1 MGLDWST
8 PNHGPIQSARR
19 GLTIAGESNVSV
31 KARKDNGD
39 IDPHPV
45 SSYYPPF
52 FFKKLLIN
60 KLVSLNLLKFL
71 NLRSSIPNRLIMM
84 KYPAVLS
91 YSFKLNLIISN

>member
-19 GLTIAGESNVSV
+19 GLSIAGESNISA

-45 SSYYPPF
+45 SSYNPPPIF
-52 FFKKLLIN
+52 FLKLLIN
-60 KLVSLNLLKFL
+60 KLVSKF
-71 NLRSSIPNRLIMM
+71 
-84 KYPAVLS
+84 A
-91 YSFKLNLIISN
+91 